1 MRDCAHLIHFR
12 PLRYASRSSPFRGN
26 VGSAPKLGTRVHAC
40 HINDRDLG
48 VEVWSARGSLIH
60 MRGEGR
66 PGLRVL
72 TTSSL
77 DASTPRHGL
86 STTRNSAITECG
98 RTTIGL
104 NLRQLGTAS
113 LRSRARPI
121 DLLSDVLGP
130 PGFLTNLRA
139 HCSRVRCVSRETYD
153 RGRPRR
159 HMPTSTIVEF
169 TSDWTRPPPGPCS
182 PGPARH

>member
-1 MRDCAHLIHFR
+1 
-12 PLRYASRSSPFRGN
+12 
-26 VGSAPKLGTRVHAC
+26 
-40 HINDRDLG
+40 
-48 VEVWSARGSLIH
+48 

-77 DASTPRHGL
+77 DASTHGL

-104 NLRQLGTAS
+104 NPRQLGTAS

-130 PGFLTNLRA
+130 PGFLSKLPAHRA
-139 HCSRVRCVSRETYD
+139 PVRCVSREACD

-159 HMPTSTIVEF
+159 HMPTSTTFEF
-169 TSDWTRPPPGPCS
+169 TSGWTLPPPGPCS
-182 PGPARH
+182 PCPPLSCIRKRGGGQCRSRDARVSPTRARRSRRLDALPPSFPTSGSPLRPFVTPTDPGNS